1 MKTQPLF
8 FVFTMMLLWGCSKET
23 DESDNYPVAGVIMG
37 TVQVSGTDIT
47 FDMALVKAGSFMMGC
62 HEDAPYPYD
71 DEVPLHKVTLTK
83 DFYIG
88 KTEVTQALYE
98 AVMGTNPG
106 GSAAGDNYPV
116 AKVSYYEAIYFC
128 ERLSEMTGK
137 RFNLPSEAQWE
148 YAARGGHV
156 APDPQTT
163 YAGSNNIDKVAWYKN
178 NSGQKAHPVAQ
189 KAPNALGLYDMTGN
203 VYEWCLDKYSM
214 YSNEEQTD
222 PVVYNSSYDYFIT
235 RGCCYSHSFGPRSCT
250 VSSRKCYIP
259 DAQLDIIGFRIIME
273 P

>member
-1 MKTQPLF
+1 MKTQQLFILTTVLF
-8 FVFTMMLLWGCSKET
+8 FIGCSKET
-23 DESDNYPVAGVIMG
+23 VPSDDYPVAGVFNE
-37 TVQVSGTDIT
+37 TVQLPGTDISI
-47 FDMALVKAGSFMMGC
+47 DMVLVKAGSFMMGC

-71 DEVPLHKVTLTK
+71 DEVPLHKVTLTE

-88 KTEVTQALYE
+88 KTEVTQALYK

-106 GSAAGDNYPV
+106 GSAVGDTYPV
-116 AKVSYYEAIYFC
+116 AKVSYYEATYFC
-128 ERLSEMTGK
+128 ERLSEMTGR
-137 RFNLPSEAQWE
+137 RFSLPSEAQWE

-156 APDPQTT
+156 SPDPQTT
-163 YAGSNNIDKVAWYKN
+163 YAGSNDIDKVAWYKN
-178 NSGQKAHPVAQ
+178 NSGQKVHSVAQ
-189 KAPNALGLYDMTGN
+189 KTPNALGLYDMSGN

-214 YSNEEQTD
+214 YSAEEQTD
-222 PVVYNSSYDYFIT
+222 PIVYNSSYDYFIT

-273 P
+273 S